1 MSKVDYRRAIKL
13 IKDSGI
19 DLTPPQWQDKHKYVV
34 PNVDEVKSKAI
45 TYYAGLN
52 DDDKETF
59 SHFLKGDLV
68 VFLRDAISPLHTQ
81 YDAYNHFTT
90 NVLRVNFGT
99 LNQRTQYL
107 VQQAMKGF
115 LIT

>member
-19 DLTPPQWQDKHKYVV
+19 DLTPPQWQEKHKYVV

-59 SHFLKGDLV
+59 SHF
-68 VFLRDAISPLHTQ
+68 
-81 YDAYNHFTT
+81 
-90 NVLRVNFGT
+90 
-99 LNQRTQYL
+99 
-107 VQQAMKGF
+107 
-115 LIT
+115 